1 MTPSPRHLPRRSGPL
16 GALARF
22 VLPFVLAL
30 LAGLAIVPAAGVAGG
45 APLGRSGAPTAA
57 PARAPTLGRS
67 AVATAPRA
75 RTASAYLT
83 GIGEESPLM
92 FGNPLWARLRTKIV
106 RYIAPYDAV
115 AHSYSLDQAKLFI
128 REAEAHHQQVL
139 VAFYH
144 SEYTSLTLPSVAL
157 YQKDVA
163 KFVKLFP
170 HVRQYQAWD
179 EANRGYIPHSLAS
192 PSAQADARYYQALL
206 RVCRGCTVIGLDVL
220 DAQYIGPT
228 LEYIYEFKRWIG
240 KLETIMPKIW
250 GLHNY
255 SDLNRLESWRTRA
268 LVQALGG
275 QVWLTETGG
284 IVQFGGAFPN
294 KRGSGLTR
302 AANVLKYMFAATGRI
317 PQIKRL
323 YIYDWLG
330 GNASTRFDA
339 GLMNAHDQPR
349 PGYVVVCKAL
359 HAKRCNVK
367 TVKN

>member
-1 MTPSPRHLPRRSGPL
+1 MKPSRRHLQ
-16 GALARF
+16 
-22 VLPFVLAL
+22 L
-30 LAGLAIVPAAGVAGG
+30 LASLSILLVASVAG
-45 APLGRSGAPTAA
+45 AA
-57 PARAPTLGRS
+57 SLTDAASARGSRARN
-67 AVATAPRA
+67 AKAPRA
-75 RTASAYLT
+75 HIAASYLT
-83 GIGEESPLM
+83 GVGDESPAM
-92 FGNPLWARLRTKIV
+92 FGSPLWQQLNTKIV

-115 AHSYSLDQAKLFI
+115 ARSYSLDKAKLFI
-128 REAEAHHQQVL
+128 REAESHHQQVL

-144 SEYTSLTLPSVAL
+144 SEYTPLQLPSVAL

-179 EANRGYIPHSLAS
+179 EANRGYIPHALAS
-192 PSAQADARYYQALL
+192 PSAQADARYYQALI
-206 RVCRGCTVIGLDVL
+206 RVCHGCTVIGLDVL

-228 LEYIYEFKRWIG
+228 LEYIYEFKHWIG

-255 SDLNRLESWRTRA
+255 SDINRHESGRTRT
-268 LVQALGG
+268 LVQAFGG

-294 KRGSGLTR
+294 SRGSGLTR
-302 AANVLKYMFAATGRI
+302 AAGVLKYMFAATGSI
-317 PQIKRL
+317 SQVKRL

-330 GNASTRFDA
+330 GDASTRFDA
-339 GLMNAHDQPR
+339 GLTNAHNQPR
-349 PGYVVVCKAL
+349 PGYVVVCKQL
-359 HAKRCNVK
+359 RAKKCNVK